1 MTKRSLILTAATALS
16 VLAGTTMGMAA
27 STVLPTEYR
36 EGAKSRITYDDLN
49 YLLEKTVLPLG
60 RSEHR
65 AAPRPDAE
73 LGTRFIRDNP
83 EPSRLEGNRV
93 MYHFIHTDEQH
104 ALVRE
109 VRDGLLAVP
118 AKANFASLPRNEQ
131 LAYWFNLHNA
141 IVLAEIA
148 ERYPTTDI
156 ERLYGDCAAGSD
168 AFACERRFDWAGQM
182 ISLMDIRDHV
192 FANWRDP
199 LVMYGFFNG
208 AIGGP
213 NIRTNAY
220 EGDTVW
226 ADLESNAVDFINSV
240 RGTRMQGSRKMRV
253 STYYEEAANFFP
265 DFQADLM
272 NHIRTYARGE
282 FATDLMTVEELRP
295 TIDDWHIADLYNG
308 KGAGPGASNVVT
320 ANPLQKFPRHV
331 VNLLNGVTERNLRR
345 RGEVVIEEMQQ
356 VDDRPAVDDEI
367 AVKPQD

>member
-1 MTKRSLILTAATALS
+1 MTKKSLIVAGAAALS
-16 VLAGTTMGMAA
+16 FAVAA
-27 STVLPTEYR
+27 FAHADAPSLPTEYR
-36 EGAKSRITYDDLN
+36 ENTRSRIVYDDLN

-65 AAPRPDAE
+65 AAPKPDAE
-73 LGTRFIRDNP
+73 LGTRFIKDNP

-118 AKANFASLPRNEQ
+118 AKGNFAGLSRNEQ
-131 LAYWFNLHNA
+131 LAYWINLHNA

-148 ERYPTTDI
+148 ERYPMTDVD
-156 ERLYGDCAAGSD
+156 RLYGDCAAGSD
-168 AFACERRFDWAGQM
+168 AFACDRRFDWGGQM

-192 FANWRDP
+192 FTNWRDP

-208 AIGGP
+208 AVGGP
-213 NIRTNAY
+213 NIRTTAY
-220 EGDTVW
+220 EGNSVW
-226 ADLESNAVDFINSV
+226 TDLEHNAVDFINSV
-240 RGTRMQGSRKMRV
+240 RGTRMQGSSKLRV
-253 STYYEEAANFFP
+253 STYYQEAASLFP

-272 NHIRTYARGE
+272 DHIRTYARGE
-282 FATDLMTVEELRP
+282 FASDVMTAAEIRP

-308 KGAGPGASNVVT
+308 KGAGPGASHTVSS
-320 ANPLQKFPRHV
+320 AGLQKFPRHV

-345 RGEVVIEEMQQ
+345 RGDVVIEELQQ

-367 AVKPQD
+367 AVKPDN